1 MFHGTQHVSKQMIE
15 TFIISKKLSVI
26 AMECINDEASPAV
39 LNLLNLKNSNH
50 RRNDL
55 PLSEGLCS
63 VGESKDVELTPPQIL
78 AVEKLLRVPM
88 RRQHGV
94 MFSRFG
100 INRKLFSSVQYVR
113 SKRHCFCNVTFKH
126 QQYRYYTVVGLLL
139 VKPDCLCGTE
149 ELHYCNCIM
158 YNIVLIQP
166 MCARGTTV
174 SRC

>member
-88 RRQHGV
+88 RRQRGV

-126 QQYRYYTVVGLLL
+126 QQYRYYTVVGLLF
-139 VKPDCLCGTE
+139 
-149 ELHYCNCIM
+149 
-158 YNIVLIQP
+158 
-166 MCARGTTV
+166 
-174 SRC
+174 S